1 MENLIQT
8 EAELEQLLSTPSA
21 EDVAFFSKL
30 EGDLVIVGVGGK
42 IGPCLALR
50 AGRAAQAA
58 GAKIRVIG
66 TDVHCEDLDA
76 DRMEAAGVEILCV
89 NLLEPSD
96 FATLPDAPNV
106 IFMAGRKFGSTG
118 QESLTWAMNVY
129 VPALVAER
137 YRNSR
142 IVAFSSGNIY
152 PFLPM
157 LTGGATEE
165 MPPAPL
171 GDYAQSVLGRE
182 RMFEYFSA
190 RHGTPVTLL
199 RLNYAVELRYGVL
212 VDIASRVFEG
222 RSVDVA
228 AGAANVIWQGD
239 VNSIALRSLAHC
251 QSPPFILNLT
261 GPETLSIRAVAR
273 RFGEIFGKEP
283 ILEGQESPTA
293 LLNNAAR
300 CFRLFGYPS
309 VPVEQMIEWIAHWI
323 KSGGT
328 NLGKPTHFETRDGK
342 F

>member
-1 MENLIQT
+1 MTNLIQT
-8 EAELEQLLSTPSA
+8 AAELEELLSTPSA
-21 EDVAFFSKL
+21 EDIALFSKL

-50 AGRAAQAA
+50 AGRAVQAA
-58 GAKIRVIG
+58 GAKIRVFG

-76 DRMEAAGVEILCV
+76 DLMEAAGVEIRCV

-129 VPALVAER
+129 VPALIAER

-152 PFLPM
+152 PFLPVIS
-157 LTGGATEE
+157 GGATEE
-165 MPPAPL
+165 TTPAPV
-171 GDYAQSVLGRE
+171 GDYALSVLGRE

-212 VDIASRVFEG
+212 VDIASRVFDG
-222 RSVDVA
+222 RNVDVG

-309 VPVEQMIEWIAHWI
+309 VPAEQMIEWIAHWI

>member
-1 MENLIQT
+1 MANLIQT
-8 EAELEQLLSTPSA
+8 DMELQELLSTPSA
-21 EDVAFFSKL
+21 EDIAFFSKL
-30 EGDLVIVGVGGK
+30 EGDLIIVGVGGK
-42 IGPCLALR
+42 IGPSLAQR

-58 GAKIRVIG
+58 GAKIRIFG

-76 DRMEAAGVEILCV
+76 DLMEAAGVEILCV
-89 NLLEPSD
+89 NLLDPSD

-118 QESLTWAMNVY
+118 QESLTWAMNVH
-129 VPALVAER
+129 VPALIAER

-142 IVAFSSGNIY
+142 IAAFSSGNIY
-152 PFLPM
+152 PFLPVIA
-157 LTGGATEE
+157 GGATEE
-165 MPPAPL
+165 MAPAPL

-190 RHGTPVTLL
+190 RYGTPVTLL

-212 VDIASRVFEG
+212 VDIASKVFEG

-239 VNSIALRSLAHC
+239 VNSIALRCLAHC

-261 GPETLSIRAVAR
+261 GPETLSIRAVAQ

-283 ILEGQESPTA
+283 ILEGQEASTA

-309 VPVEQMIEWIAHWI
+309 VPAGQMMDWIAHWI
-323 KSGGT
+323 RSGGT